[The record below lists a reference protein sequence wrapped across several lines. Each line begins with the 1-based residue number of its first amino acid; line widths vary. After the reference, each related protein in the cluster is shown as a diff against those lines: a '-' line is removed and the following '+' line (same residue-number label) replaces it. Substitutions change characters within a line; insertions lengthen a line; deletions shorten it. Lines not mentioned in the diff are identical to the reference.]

1 MGEPLPSLIAVVE
14 EPLPSP
20 IAVVEEPLPSPIAV
34 VGEPGELR
42 QARGYFL
49 HKAFSSPVSYH
60 YSSRVHRPNV
70 NFVANGRPFK
80 VLVNPKDHQK
90 QPPTTTRA
98 PLTTTLA
105 TTSHSSPPTAPTNSP
120 LIWLT
125 NRFFFNGL
133 AHSLVSLPSGW
144 MDSGWG
150 LRSLV

>member
-1 MGEPLPSLIAVVE
+1 MSVVGEPLPSPMPVL
-14 EPLPSP
+14 
-20 IAVVEEPLPSPIAV
+20 
-34 VGEPGELR
+34 GEPGELR

-80 VLVNPKDHQK
+80 VLVNPREHQQ

-98 PLTTTLA
+98 PHTTTMVA
-105 TTSHSSPPTAPTNSP
+105 TTTPTSAPIAPTNSP

-133 AHSLVSLPSGW
+133 PHSLVSLPAGW
-144 MDSGWG
+144 MNSGWG
-150 LRSLV
+150 LRSLVQHSNMGGSIRL